1 MRYLIT
7 GGAGFIGTHLCKKL
21 LKDNNEVFCID
32 NLYTGQKS
40 NIENLI
46 IENENNFKFIEHD
59 ITYPLELEAD
69 CIINLACPAS
79 PKQYQ
84 NNPVQTFKSN
94 ALGAI
99 NMLELAKKLKC
110 KILQASTS
118 EVYGDP
124 KIHPQNEK
132 YWGNV
137 NPIGIRSCYDEGKR
151 AAETLFFDYYRQY
164 EVNIK
169 IIRIFNTFGP
179 YMSINDGRVVTNFIC
194 QSLKNKPIT
203 IYGDG
208 NQTRSFCYIDDL
220 IDGIIKMLNRESCTG
235 PINLG
240 NPEEIKI
247 IDIAKE
253 INELTNSK
261 SKLIF
266 ETLPQ
271 DDPLQRKPDISL
283 AKKLLNWEP
292 KSNRR
297 IGLKK
302 TIDFFKQNI

>member
-1 MRYLIT
+1 MKYLIT
-7 GGAGFIGTHLCKKL
+7 GGAGFIGTHLCSKL
-21 LKDNNEVFCID
+21 LKNNNEVLCID
-32 NLYTGQKS
+32 NLYTGKES
-40 NIENLI
+40 NIEKLTLQY
-46 IENENNFKFIEHD
+46 EDNFQFIKHD
-59 ITYPLELEAD
+59 ISYPLNLEAD
-69 CIINLACPAS
+69 FIINLACPAS

-94 ALGAI
+94 VLGAM
-99 NMLELAKKLKC
+99 NMLDLAKKLNC

-151 AAETLFFDYYRQY
+151 AAETLFFDYYRQHK
-164 EVNIK
+164 VNIK

-194 QSLKNKPIT
+194 QSLRNNPIT

-220 IDGIIKMLNRESCTG
+220 VDGLIKMLYHDSCIG

-253 INELTNSK
+253 INELTQSK
-261 SKLIF
+261 SEIIF
-266 ETLPQ
+266 EPLPE

-283 AKKLLNWEP
+283 AKKILNWEP

-297 IGLKK
+297 EGLQK
-302 TIDFFKQNI
+302 TIEFIKQVI